1 MIRCGDIV
9 INLMLKVTLFQIPK
23 GVTAKGID
31 CTLDCTNESNES
43 HLSYS
48 GTYSAKSHG
57 HSPKL
62 CKCLAAAGSS
72 VRQREVC
79 SYLTVYKAEGVYR
92 ERLRLPFS
100 PWLPD
105 GKIGSLPFLGLRQGG
120 GRGGA
125 IQGKE
130 GIQFCSVA

>member
-1 MIRCGDIV
+1 M
-9 INLMLKVTLFQIPK
+9 PK
-23 GVTAKGID
+23 GVTVKGID
-31 CTLDCTNESNES
+31 CTNET
-43 HLSYS
+43 HFSYS

-92 ERLRLPFS
+92 ERLRLPF
-100 PWLPD
+100 L
-105 GKIGSLPFLGLRQGG
+105 LPFHCGFSPCPTRNLSIR
-120 GRGGA
+120 GREKTLQYKSLLFSSPTGPPVYSDSA
-125 IQGKE
+125 EMAKKSLQPE
-130 GIQFCSVA
+130 CHSS